1 MVKTMSFQLLLEYC
15 INIGFECENI
25 NEVGIDDLEE
35 FLNIHDLII
44 IKDETDPNK
53 YYVDLNY

>member
-1 MVKTMSFQLLLEYC
+1 MSFQLLLEYC